1 MSSRLFCFAFKT
13 FFYVS
18 RLRHEQTEARLRLRE
33 AQMSP
38 SNLLVANVTEP
49 PADTW
54 LSAWL
59 GAFNLSIILPSPWT
73 HRQGVCVWG
82 GHVGPKVLV
91 CTRRCGTFQHQDSSP
106 HVHAPSPLQSLQ
118 ISSAQTRLGGGPLN
132 VSAQLIFPT
141 LRCRGGVSSYCPW
154 KEQLARLVAS
164 AHLKYWVRYQSPD
177 FSSLAP
183 RAHVAHLLNS
193 ICAV

>member
-1 MSSRLFCFAFKT
+1 
-13 FFYVS
+13 
-18 RLRHEQTEARLRLRE
+18 
-33 AQMSP
+33 MSP

-59 GAFNLSIILPSPWT
+59 GAFNLSIIFPSPAAEHFST
-73 HRQGVCVWG
+73 RTAPPNFASLSVCV
-82 GHVGPKVLV
+82 
-91 CTRRCGTFQHQDSSP
+91 